1 MPRSPFLAL
10 QVFCV
15 AVVCGFGLVAFLSW
29 QPHTFSCGDALAA
42 TGGDIPSARAL
53 ALQKVGHLSLDFS
66 YFSAYFS
73 VILLSDVHFDTVL
86 FLKQHASA
94 PSQANAPNANGD
106 STGSSHMFCK
116 SRGSSSHTFSRD
128 LSSPHFN

>member
-29 QPHTFSCGDALAA
+29 QPHTFSWGDALAA

-53 ALQKVGHLSLDFS
+53 ALQKVGHPLLDFS
-66 YFSAYFS
+66 YFSAYFK
-73 VILLSDVHFDTVL
+73 VIFLSDVYFGTL
-86 FLKQHASA
+86 ILKQHASA
-94 PSQANAPNANGD
+94 PSQANAPNANVD
-106 STGSSHMFCK
+106 STW
-116 SRGSSSHTFSRD
+116 
-128 LSSPHFN
+128 